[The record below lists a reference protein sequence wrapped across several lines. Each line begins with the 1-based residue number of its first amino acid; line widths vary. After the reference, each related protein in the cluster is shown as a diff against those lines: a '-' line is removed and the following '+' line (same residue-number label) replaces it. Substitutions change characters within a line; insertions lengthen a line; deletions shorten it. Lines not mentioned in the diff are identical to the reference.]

1 MAQSIDEVRVGVDGV
16 VSSAPLGTAA
26 PTAVDSAL
34 NVAFKDLGYVS
45 EDGVTEANTQTAE
58 KVRAWQRNAVVRT
71 LVTEGETTYQLTL
84 IQTNADTLAEY
95 YGLESADIDT
105 DEGSFVTSPGAE
117 RPHRS
122 YVIDVIDGDELIR
135 KYIKDGQ
142 ITEVGDQVYQ
152 NGAPI
157 GYEVTITAYD
167 DADLGGSVKHF
178 FSALVTPPPE
188 TP

>member
-1 MAQSIDEVRVGVDGV
+1 MAQTIDEVRVGVDGV
-16 VSSAPLGTAA
+16 VSSAPKGTTA

-34 NVAFKDLGYVS
+34 GAGWVDLGYVS
-45 EDGVTEANTQTAE
+45 EDGVTESNATTTE

-71 LVTEGETTYQLTL
+71 LITEGETTFACTL
-84 IQTNADTLAEY
+84 LQTNADTLKEY
-95 YGLESADIDT
+95 YGLETADINT
-105 DEGSFVTSPGAE
+105 TSGSFVSSATVD

-135 KYIKDGQ
+135 KYLPDGQ
-142 ITEVGDQVYQ
+142 ITEVGDQVFQ

-167 DADLGGSVKHF
+167 DATLGGSVKHF
-178 FSALVTPPPE
+178 FSALVAP
-188 TP
+188 

>member
-16 VSSAPLGTAA
+16 VSSAPLATAA

-34 NVAFKDLGYVS
+34 NVAFVDLGYVS
-45 EDGVTEANTQTAE
+45 EDGVTEANAQSSE

-71 LVTEGETTYQLTL
+71 IVTEGETTYQLTL
-84 IQTNADTLAEY
+84 IQTNTDTLSEY
-95 YGLESADIDT
+95 YGLEAADIDGAS
-105 DEGSFVTSPGAE
+105 GSFVTSGASE
-117 RPHRS
+117 RPFRS

-135 KYIKDGQ
+135 KYIKRGQ
-142 ITEVGDQVYQ
+142 VTEVGDQVYQ

-167 DADLGGSVKHF
+167 DETLGGSVQHF
-178 FSALVTPPPE
+178 FSALVTP
-188 TP
+188 